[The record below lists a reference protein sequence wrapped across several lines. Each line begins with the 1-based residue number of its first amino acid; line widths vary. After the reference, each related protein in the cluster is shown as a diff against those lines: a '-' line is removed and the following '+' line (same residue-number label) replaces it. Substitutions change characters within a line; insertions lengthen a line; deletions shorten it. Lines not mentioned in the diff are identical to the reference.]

1 MKDKCVLVTGSSS
14 GIGYEITS
22 NLLDLGAQVIG
33 IARNH
38 DKSNLEN
45 KNYITYNCDVSIHDK
60 LEILLKQI
68 LKNHPQINCLISNAG
83 YGNFGPLENYST
95 LQINKF
101 LSTNLT
107 SHLVI
112 TKHLLPHFKR
122 NKMGDIIFIG
132 SEAGLLG
139 AKNGSLYCTAKF
151 GLKGFSEALS
161 KDVVNNNIRVS
172 IINPGMVRTDFFENL
187 NFEPGDSEENAISL
201 RDVSSTVAYILG
213 LSRNTIVDEIN
224 LSPSKKA
231 IKFKWINQL

>member
-22 NLLDLGAQVIG
+22 KLLDLGAKVIG

-45 KNYITYNCDVSIHDK
+45 KNYTTYNCDVSVHEK
-60 LEILLKQI
+60 LEILMKQI

-83 YGNFGPLENYST
+83 YGNFGPLENFST
-95 LQINKF
+95 LQINNF

-107 SHLVI
+107 SHLII
-112 TKHLLPHFKR
+112 TKLLLPHFKR

-132 SEAGLLG
+132 SESGLLG

-151 GLKGFSEALS
+151 GLRGFTESLS
-161 KDVVNNNIRVS
+161 KDVSKKNIRVS

-187 NFEPGDSEENAISL
+187 NFEPGDNEENVISIK
-201 RDVSSTVAYILG
+201 DISSTVAYILA

-224 LSPSKKA
+224 LSPSKKSV
-231 IKFKWINQL
+231 KYT

>member
-22 NLLDLGAQVIG
+22 NLLDLGAKVIG

-45 KNYITYNCDVSIHDK
+45 KNYITYNCDVSVHDK

-95 LQINKF
+95 SQINKF

-132 SEAGLLG
+132 SEAGLSG

-161 KDVVNNNIRVS
+161 KDVSNNNIRVAM
-172 IINPGMVRTDFFENL
+172 INPGMVRTEFFKNL

-224 LSPSKKA
+224 ISPSKKA
-231 IKFKWINQL
+231 IKFK

>member
-132 SEAGLLG
+132 SEAGLSG

-201 RDVSSTVAYILG
+201 RDISSTVAYILG

-231 IKFKWINQL
+231 IKFK

>member
-1 MKDKCVLVTGSSS
+1 MKDKCILVTGSSS

-22 NLLDLGAQVIG
+22 KLLDLGAKVIG

-45 KNYITYNCDVSIHDK
+45 KNYTTYNCDVSVHEK
-60 LEILLKQI
+60 LEILMKQI

-83 YGNFGPLENYST
+83 YGNFGPLENFST
-95 LQINKF
+95 LQINNF

-107 SHLVI
+107 SHLII
-112 TKHLLPHFKR
+112 TKLLLPHFKR

-132 SEAGLLG
+132 SESGLLG

-151 GLKGFSEALS
+151 GLRGFTESLS
-161 KDVVNNNIRVS
+161 KDVSKKNIRVS

-187 NFEPGDSEENAISL
+187 NFEPGNNEENAISIK
-201 RDVSSTVAYILG
+201 DISSTVAYILT
-213 LSRNTIVDEIN
+213 LSRNTVVDEIN
-224 LSPSKKA
+224 LSPIKKA
-231 IKFKWINQL
+231 IKFK

>member
-22 NLLDLGAQVIG
+22 NLLDLGAKVIG

-38 DKSNLEN
+38 DKSNLQN
-45 KNYITYNCDVSIHDK
+45 KNYTTYSCDLSIHDN
-60 LEILLKQI
+60 LEILLKKI

-101 LSTNLT
+101 FSTNLI
-107 SHLVI
+107 SHLII

-132 SEAGLLG
+132 SEAGLSG
-139 AKNGSLYCTAKF
+139 AKNGSLYCAAKF
-151 GLKGFSEALS
+151 GLKGFTEALS
-161 KDVVNNNIRVS
+161 KDIAKNNIRVS
-172 IINPGMVRTDFFENL
+172 IINPGMVRTEFFENL
-187 NFEPGDSEENAISL
+187 NFEPGESEENAISV
-201 RDVSSTVAYILG
+201 RDISSTVTYILR
-213 LSRNTIVDEIN
+213 LSRNTIVDQIN
-224 LSPSKKA
+224 LSPSKKG
-231 IKFKWINQL
+231 IKFK

>member
-22 NLLDLGAQVIG
+22 NLLDLGAKVIG

-45 KNYITYNCDVSIHDK
+45 KNYTTYNCDVSVHDK
-60 LEILLKQI
+60 LETILKQI

-83 YGNFGPLENYST
+83 YGNFGPLENYSKI
-95 LQINKF
+95 QINEF
-101 LSTNLT
+101 FSANLT

-132 SEAGLLG
+132 SEAGLSG

-161 KDVVNNNIRVS
+161 KDVANNNLRVS
-172 IINPGMVRTDFFENL
+172 IINPGMVRTDFFNNL
-187 NFEPGDSEENAISL
+187 NFEPGDSKENTISL
-201 RDVSSTVAYILG
+201 RDISSTVTYILG

-231 IKFKWINQL
+231 IKFK

>member
-1 MKDKCVLVTGSSS
+1 MKDKCILVTGSSS

-22 NLLDLGAQVIG
+22 KLLDLGAKVIG

-45 KNYITYNCDVSIHDK
+45 KNYTTYNCDVSVHEK
-60 LEILLKQI
+60 LEILMKQI

-83 YGNFGPLENYST
+83 YGNFGPLENFST
-95 LQINKF
+95 LQINNF

-107 SHLVI
+107 SHLII
-112 TKHLLPHFKR
+112 TKLLLPHFKR

-132 SEAGLLG
+132 SESGLLG

-151 GLKGFSEALS
+151 GLRGFTESIS
-161 KDVVNNNIRVS
+161 KDVSKKNIRVS

-187 NFEPGDSEENAISL
+187 NFEPGNNEENAISIK
-201 RDVSSTVAYILG
+201 DISSTVAYILA

-224 LSPSKKA
+224 LSPSKKSV
-231 IKFKWINQL
+231 KFK

>member
-22 NLLDLGAQVIG
+22 NLLDLGAKVIG

-45 KNYITYNCDVSIHDK
+45 KNYITYNCDVSVHDK

-95 LQINKF
+95 SQINKF

-122 NKMGDIIFIG
+122 NKIGDIIFIG
-132 SEAGLLG
+132 SEAGLSG

-187 NFEPGDSEENAISL
+187 NFEPGDSEENVINL
-201 RDVSSTVAYILG
+201 RDISSTVAYILG

-231 IKFKWINQL
+231 IKFKWINQ

>member
-38 DKSNLEN
+38 NKSNLEN

-95 LQINKF
+95 SQINKF

-132 SEAGLLG
+132 SEAGLSG

-187 NFEPGDSEENAISL
+187 NFEPGDSEGNAISL

>member
-22 NLLDLGAQVIG
+22 KLLDLGAKVIG

-38 DKSNLEN
+38 DRSKLEN
-45 KNYITYNCDVSIHDK
+45 KNYITYNCDVSVHKK

-83 YGNFGPLENYST
+83 YGDFGPLENFST
-95 LQINKF
+95 LQIDNF
-101 LSTNLT
+101 MATNLT

-112 TKHLLPHFKR
+112 TKLLLPHFKR
-122 NKMGDIIFIG
+122 IKIGDIIFIG

-139 AKNGSLYCTAKF
+139 AKNGSLYCSAKF
-151 GLKGFSEALS
+151 GLRGFSEALS
-161 KDVVNNNIRVS
+161 KDVANKNIRVS
-172 IINPGMVRTDFFENL
+172 IINAGMVRTDFFENL
-187 NFEPGDSEENAISL
+187 NFEPGKDEENAISIK
-201 RDVSSTVAYILG
+201 DISSTVVYILT
-213 LSRNTIVDEIN
+213 LSRNTIVDEVN

-231 IKFKWINQL
+231 IKFK

>member
-22 NLLDLGAQVIG
+22 NLLDLGAKVIG

-45 KNYITYNCDVSIHDK
+45 KNYTTYNCDVSAHEK
-60 LEILLKQI
+60 LEILIKQI

-83 YGNFGPLENYST
+83 YGNFGPLENFST
-95 LQINKF
+95 LQINNF

-107 SHLVI
+107 SHLII
-112 TKHLLPHFKR
+112 TKLLLPHFKR
-122 NKMGDIIFIG
+122 YKMGDIIFIG

-151 GLKGFSEALS
+151 GLRGFTEALS
-161 KDVVNNNIRVS
+161 KDISKKNIRVS

-187 NFEPGDSEENAISL
+187 NFEPGNCEGNTISIK
-201 RDVSSTVAYILG
+201 DISSTVAYILA
-213 LSRNTIVDEIN
+213 LSRNTIVNEIN
-224 LSPSKKA
+224 LSPSKKSV
-231 IKFKWINQL
+231 KFK